1 MPSGLALGR
10 ARHRGVRGISVQW
23 TGART
28 PQVPK
33 TDFIA
38 HNEVAGFVIAVVGA
52 IYAVLLASLCAPT

>member
-1 MPSGLALGR
+1 LVVLVIAVFVASACSGQVLV
-10 ARHRGVRGISVQW
+10 HRRF
-23 TGART
+23 R
-28 PQVPK
+28 K